1 MRQRP
6 SSRPTGLALI
16 ATLALALVIGYLTLS
31 PVVSDAGV
39 PGSDKLHHALAFFA
53 LAVPLSFARPRL
65 AIWIVIAATA
75 YGGAIELIQPT
86 VGRDQD
92 AWDFLADG
100 VGAVAGAAV
109 GVGLHWLRRRG
120 NA

>member
-1 MRQRP
+1 M
-6 SSRPTGLALI
+6 SSCPGTGRLSRFPAQKPRDQSSSQILKCHLS
-16 ATLALALVIGYLTLS
+16 ARTKAAVTIGRL
-31 PVVSDAGV
+31 
-39 PGSDKLHHALAFFA
+39 
-53 LAVPLSFARPRL
+53 PLSYARPRL
-65 AIWIVIAATA
+65 AVWIVIAATA

-92 AWDFLADG
+92 VWDFLADG

-109 GVGLHWLRRRG
+109 GVGLHLLRHRG

>member
-1 MRQRP
+1 MRSRP
-6 SSRPTGLALI
+6 SSRSTTLALI
-16 ATLALALVIGYLTLS
+16 ATLALALVIGFLTLA
-31 PVVSDAGV
+31 PISDAGV

-53 LAVPLSFARPRL
+53 LAVPLSYARPRL

-75 YGGAIELIQPT
+75 YSGAIELIQPT

-92 AWDFLADG
+92 VWDFLAGG

-120 NA
+120 GA